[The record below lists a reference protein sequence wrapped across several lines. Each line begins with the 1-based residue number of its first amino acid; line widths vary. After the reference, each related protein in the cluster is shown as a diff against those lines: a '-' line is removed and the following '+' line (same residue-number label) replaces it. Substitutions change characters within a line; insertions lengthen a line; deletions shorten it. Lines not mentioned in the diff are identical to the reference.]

1 MQNYARLIGLD
12 VGTKR
17 TGIAQTDLLKT
28 IASPVGTF
36 PPNEVINELIR
47 IVEKSPVEG
56 FVIGWPLDTDGNE
69 GTATDMVNKFITKL
83 ENQFPDIPI
92 YKMDERFTSNN
103 AKQVM
108 LQSGISKKKRREKDR
123 VDRIA
128 AALIL
133 QSYLDTNH

>member
-1 MQNYARLIGLD
+1 MQNYARLIGID

-17 TGIAQTDLLKT
+17 VGIAQTDLLKT

-36 PPNEVINELIR
+36 PPDDVLNELIR

-56 FVIGWPLDTDGNE
+56 FVIGWPLDPRGDE
-69 GTATDMVNKFITKL
+69 GAATDMVIKFIAKL

-92 YKMDERFTSNN
+92 HKIDERFTSSK
-103 AKQVM
+103 ARQVM
-108 LQSGISKKKRREKDR
+108 LESGISKKKRREKER

-133 QSYLDTNH
+133 QSYLDTNQ